1 MSTKMIADMPFTY
14 DRKEMKAGDEFS
26 ATEKD
31 AFALKVYGRAHLADE
46 SGEPEPKKRTKRHYK
61 RRDMT
66 AEHS

>member
-14 DRKEMKAGDEFS
+14 DRKDLKPGDEFTAS
-26 ATEKD
+26 EKD

-46 SGEPEPKKRTKRHYK
+46 AEEPKRTRAKRTYK

-66 AEHS
+66 AESS